1 MVVNERPTKRARRRV
16 TADLPDLFTFPP
28 PPQSP
33 DDGPFRDNVRDF
45 LGRHARVTLPS
56 SSLFPSLLTWQIALR
71 VGPPVDAA
79 VVVLPLDVV
88 EEDVTRSRR
97 SVYCDQCRV
106 VGWSGHPVCRKRYHL
121 IIRSNGESCDSETPF
136 QFQQQQ
142 GKLCNSISATAAEDT
157 ADDVEEWAYNQL
169 HDNTHL
175 LHAVIHSNGFAH
187 LLTLNGRQGGSATLS
202 GRHIMDLWDRLCQA
216 LSVRKVSVMDVS
228 KKYGMEYR
236 LLHAVTQGRS
246 WYGNWGY
253 QFRSGSYALTQ
264 DSYHNAV
271 ETIST
276 LPLHPF
282 QFQPRRPRTRL
293 QSVIAFY
300 QSLSDAQLQTI
311 KDLFT
316 FMLTLIPKSRAPT
329 ASDHDTCNV
338 LCVWTANDVQHV
350 QQAMIKLLTAV
361 REPSWVSKRSLKG
374 ALYKT
379 FSPQLLDYSLKH
391 LGGQLVAKNMVVEAR
406 CNPDSTD
413 VEYRLE
419 PLTIG
424 RSELKKPN
432 FPSEHQILGDLKFLY
447 DSILHPDTM
456 LSYAPQAI
464 RESVI
469 DAASKLLDCK
479 QFIKDYKADKMEVED
494 PSDIHLWC
502 HVELSD
508 HPKDD
513 FVLPPEL
520 IVLPLNATL
529 ADLKNE
535 ATKAF
540 QEVYAMFKRFEV
552 EELYGCGSIK
562 DSITAKLL
570 VGTSGSVHLK
580 GKCPAKHG
588 LNRFRMERGIESW
601 IVDCTCGTRDDDGER
616 MLACD
621 TCGVWQHTRCAG
633 ISSSDEIPAKFVCP
647 RCVSSYREKSQSTH
661 DSAKEA
667 NCVTFNNTTCRAK
680 AVAADGPGVASNLNM
695 TSSVR

>member
-16 TADLPDLFTFPP
+16 SADLPDLFTFPP
-28 PPQSP
+28 PPPPSP
-33 DDGPFRDNVRDF
+33 DSPEAFRDNVRGF

-71 VGPPVDAA
+71 VDPS
-79 VVVLPLDVV
+79 VVLPLDIV

-106 VGWSGHPVCRKRYHL
+106 VGWSGHPVCRKRYHF
-121 IIRSNGESCDSETPF
+121 IIRSNAESCDSETPF
-136 QFQQQQ
+136 QFQQQPQ
-142 GKLCNSISATAAEDT
+142 QEKWCNSISATAAEDK

-187 LLTLNGRQGGSATLS
+187 LLTLNGRQGGSTTLS
-202 GRHIMDLWDRLCQA
+202 GRHIMDLWDRLCLA

-236 LLHAVTQGRS
+236 LLHAVTHGRS

-253 QFRSGSYALTQ
+253 EFQSGSYALTQ
-264 DSYHNAV
+264 DSYLKAV

-282 QFQPRRPRTRL
+282 QFQPRKPRTRL
-293 QSVIAFY
+293 HSVIAFY
-300 QSLSDAQLQTI
+300 QSFSNTQLQTT

-316 FMLTLIPKSRAPT
+316 FMFSLIPKSRGPAP
-329 ASDHDTCNV
+329 SKRPKLDSSNI

-350 QQAMIKLLTAV
+350 QQAMIKLLSAV
-361 REPSWVSKRSLKG
+361 CEPNWVSKRALKG

-379 FSPQLLDYSLKH
+379 FSPELLDYSLQH
-391 LGGQLVAKNMVVEAR
+391 LGGQLVANNMVVETR
-406 CNPDSTD
+406 CNPDSTG

-419 PLTIG
+419 TLTIG
-424 RSELKKPN
+424 RSELKPN
-432 FPSEHQILGDLKFLY
+432 FPSEQQILGDLKFLY

-456 LSYAPQAI
+456 LCYAPQAM
-464 RESVI
+464 RENVL
-469 DAASKLLDCK
+469 DAATKLLDCK
-479 QFIKDYKADKMEVED
+479 QFIKDYKPDKIEAA
-494 PSDIHLWC
+494 SLIHLWC
-502 HVELSD
+502 NVQLSD
-508 HPKDD
+508 HSKDD

-520 IVLPLNATL
+520 IVLPMNATL
-529 ADLKNE
+529 ADLKSE

-540 QEVYAMFKRFEV
+540 QEVYAMFKKFEV
-552 EELYGCGSIK
+552 EELLGYGSID

-570 VGTSGSVHLK
+570 FGTSGTVQLK

-601 IVDCTCGTRDDDGER
+601 IVDCTCGTKDDDGER
-616 MLACD
+616 MMACD

-633 ISSSDEIPAKFVCP
+633 IRCSDEIPAKFVCL
-647 RCVSSYREKSQSTH
+647 RCMSSFREKSHSSC

-667 NCVTFNNTTCRAK
+667 RCVLVTNTTCRAK
-680 AVAADGPGVASNLNM
+680 AVRADGQGVASNLNM
-695 TSSVR
+695 TFSVR

>member
-1 MVVNERPTKRARRRV
+1 MVVNERAAKRARRKV
-16 TADLPDLFTFPP
+16 AADLPDLFTFPP
-28 PPQSP
+28 PPESP
-33 DDGPFRDNVRDF
+33 EAFRDNVRGF

-71 VGPPVDAA
+71 VDPA
-79 VVVLPLDVV
+79 VVLPLDIV

-106 VGWSGHPVCRKRYHL
+106 VGWSGHPVCRKRYHF
-121 IIRSNGESCDSETPF
+121 IIRSNAESCDSETPF

-142 GKLCNSISATAAEDT
+142 PQQEKWCNSISATAAEDT

-175 LHAVIHSNGFAH
+175 LHAVVHSNGFAH
-187 LLTLNGRQGGSATLS
+187 LLTLNGRQGGSTTLS
-202 GRHIMDLWDRLCQA
+202 GRHILDLWDRLCQA

-236 LLHAVTQGRS
+236 LLHAVTHGRS

-253 QFRSGSYALTQ
+253 EFRSGSYALTQ
-264 DSYHNAV
+264 DSYHKAV

-300 QSLSDAQLQTI
+300 QSFSDARLQTT

-316 FMLTLIPKSRAPT
+316 FMLSLIPKSHAPT
-329 ASDHDTCNV
+329 ASKKPKHDTSNV

-350 QQAMIKLLTAV
+350 QQAMIKLLSAV
-361 REPSWVSKRSLKG
+361 REPNWVSKRALRG

-379 FSPQLLDYSLKH
+379 FSPELLDYSLKH
-391 LGGQLVAKNMVVEAR
+391 LGGQLVANNMVIETR

-419 PLTIG
+419 PLTVG
-424 RSELKKPN
+424 RSELKPN
-432 FPSEHQILGDLKFLY
+432 FPPEQQILGDLKFLY

-456 LSYAPQAI
+456 LSYAPQAV
-464 RESVI
+464 RENVV
-469 DAASKLLDCK
+469 DAATKLLDCK
-479 QFIKDYKADKMEVED
+479 QFIKDFKPDKMLAAD
-494 PSDIHLWC
+494 PSGIHLWC
-502 HVELSD
+502 HVQLSD

-529 ADLKNE
+529 ADLKSE

-552 EELYGCGSIK
+552 VELFGCGSIN

-570 VGTSGSVHLK
+570 VGTTGSVDMK

-601 IVDCTCGTRDDDGER
+601 IVDCICGTKDDDGER

-633 ISSSDEIPAKFVCP
+633 IHCSDEIPAKFVCLI
-647 RCVSSYREKSQSTH
+647 CMSSYREKNQSTC

-667 NCVTFNNTTCRAK
+667 NCVPLSNTTCRAK
-680 AVAADGPGVASNLNM
+680 AAGPDVASNLNM

>member
-1 MVVNERPTKRARRRV
+1 MVVNETPSKRPRRRV

-28 PPQSP
+28 DSP
-33 DDGPFRDNVRDF
+33 DPDGFRDNVRAF
-45 LGRHARVTLPS
+45 LSRYARVTLPS

-71 VGPPVDAA
+71 VDPA
-79 VVVLPLDVV
+79 VVIPLDIV

-121 IIRSNGESCDSETPF
+121 FIRSNAESCDGETPF
-136 QFQQQQ
+136 QFQQPLE
-142 GKLCNSISATAAEDT
+142 KWCNSITATAAEDT
-157 ADDVEEWAYNQL
+157 TDDVEQWAYNQL

-175 LHAVIHSNGFAH
+175 LHAVIHSNGYAH
-187 LLTLNGRQGGSATLS
+187 LLTVNGRQGGSTTLS
-202 GRHIMDLWDRLCQA
+202 GRHIMDLWDRLCLA

-236 LLHAVTQGRS
+236 LLHAVTHGRS

-253 QFRSGSYALTQ
+253 EFLSGSYGLTH
-264 DSYHNAV
+264 DSYHEAV

-282 QFQPRRPRTRL
+282 QFQPRKPRTRL

-300 QSLSDAQLQTI
+300 QSFSNAQLHTT

-316 FMLTLIPKSRAPT
+316 FMFSLIPKSRGPT
-329 ASDHDTCNV
+329 PSKKPDLDTSNV
-338 LCVWTANDVQHV
+338 LCVWTAHDVQHV
-350 QQAMIKLLTAV
+350 QQAMIKLLSAV
-361 REPSWVSKRSLKG
+361 QERSWVSKRALKG

-379 FSPQLLDYSLKH
+379 FTPELLDYSLKH
-391 LGGQLVAKNMVVEAR
+391 LGGQLVANNTVVDTR

-424 RSELKKPN
+424 RSKLKPS
-432 FPSEHQILGDLKFLY
+432 FPSEQQILCDLKYLY
-447 DSILHPDTM
+447 DLILHPETM
-456 LSYAPQAI
+456 LRYAPQVM
-464 RESVI
+464 RENVVG
-469 DAASKLLDCK
+469 AATKILDCK
-479 QFIKDYKADKMEVED
+479 QFIKDHKRDKMEAANLN
-494 PSDIHLWC
+494 DIHLWC
-502 HVELSD
+502 HVQLSD

-513 FVLPPEL
+513 PVLPPEL

-552 EELYGCGSIK
+552 EELFGCGSIN

-570 VGTSGSVHLK
+570 FGTNGTVHLK
-580 GKCPAKHG
+580 GKCLAKHG
-588 LNRFRMERGIESW
+588 LNRFRMERGVESW
-601 IVDCTCGTRDDDGER
+601 IVVCTCGTKDDDGER
-616 MLACD
+616 MMACD

-633 ISSSDEIPAKFVCP
+633 IRCSDEIPAKFVCL
-647 RCVSSYREKSQSTH
+647 RCMSSYQEKNQSTCG
-661 DSAKEA
+661 SAKEA
-667 NCVTFNNTTCRAK
+667 DYAPVTNTTCRVK
-680 AVAADGPGVASNLNM
+680 AVRADCAGVASNLNM

>member
-1 MVVNERPTKRARRRV
+1 MVVNERAAKRARRKV
-16 TADLPDLFTFPP
+16 AADLPDLFTFPP
-28 PPQSP
+28 PPESP
-33 DDGPFRDNVRDF
+33 EAFRDNVRGF

-71 VGPPVDAA
+71 VDPA
-79 VVVLPLDVV
+79 VVLPLDIV

-106 VGWSGHPVCRKRYHL
+106 VGWSGHPVCRKRYHF
-121 IIRSNGESCDSETPF
+121 IIRSNAESCDSETPF
-136 QFQQQQ
+136 QFQFQQQ
-142 GKLCNSISATAAEDT
+142 PQQEKWCNSISATAAEDT

-175 LHAVIHSNGFAH
+175 LHAVVHSNGFAH
-187 LLTLNGRQGGSATLS
+187 LLTLNGRQGGSTTLS
-202 GRHIMDLWDRLCQA
+202 GRHILDLWDRLCQA

-236 LLHAVTQGRS
+236 LLHAVTHGRS

-253 QFRSGSYALTQ
+253 EFRSGSYALTQ
-264 DSYHNAV
+264 DSYHKAV

-300 QSLSDAQLQTI
+300 QSFSDAQLQTT

-316 FMLTLIPKSRAPT
+316 FMLSLIPKSHAPT
-329 ASDHDTCNV
+329 ASKKPKHDTSTV

-350 QQAMIKLLTAV
+350 QQAMIKLLSAV
-361 REPSWVSKRSLKG
+361 REPNWVSRRALRG

-379 FSPQLLDYSLKH
+379 FSPELLDYSLKH
-391 LGGQLVAKNMVVEAR
+391 LGGQLVANNMVIETR

-419 PLTIG
+419 PLTVG
-424 RSELKKPN
+424 RSEWKPN
-432 FPSEHQILGDLKFLY
+432 FPSEQQILGDLKFLY

-456 LSYAPQAI
+456 LSYAPKAV
-464 RESVI
+464 RENVV
-469 DAASKLLDCK
+469 DAATKLLDCK
-479 QFIKDYKADKMEVED
+479 QFIKDFKPDKVLAAD
-494 PSDIHLWC
+494 PSGIHLWC
-502 HVELSD
+502 HVQLSD

-529 ADLKNE
+529 ADLKSE

-552 EELYGCGSIK
+552 EELFGCGSIN

-570 VGTSGSVHLK
+570 VGTSGSVDMK

-601 IVDCTCGTRDDDGER
+601 IVDCICGTKDDDGER

-633 ISSSDEIPAKFVCP
+633 IHCSDEIPAKFVCL
-647 RCVSSYREKSQSTH
+647 RCMSSYREKNQSTC

-667 NCVTFNNTTCRAK
+667 NCVPLTNTTCRSK
-680 AVAADGPGVASNLNM
+680 AAGPGVASNLNM